1 MPVPSRLDRYIE
13 TDKQKHFLRDFMVGW
28 EAYETWDQAAVGQSG
43 IGQRSFEIREEDI
56 LDYNR
61 ACGETDPVMVDPAY
75 ARKNSPTGELLQH
88 PVFVTTIAF
97 FSLGEKGIGTWIRTA
112 GARNPQQRIEIIEP
126 FRYGEIIVASPIC
139 RCCWSFTMSA
149 ALSRRAGG
157 VRSSCPRRV
166 PTWLA
171 SPTPD
176 RGEH

>member
-75 ARKNSPTGELLQH
+75 LCAEELAH
-88 PVFVTTIAF
+88 
-97 FSLGEKGIGTWIRTA
+97 GR
-112 GARNPQQRIEIIEP
+112 
-126 FRYGEIIVASPIC
+126 ASPASGL
-139 RCCWSFTMSA
+139 RHHD
-149 ALSRRAGG
+149 
-157 VRSSCPRRV
+157 RV
-166 PTWLA
+166 LQP
-171 SPTPD
+171 
-176 RGEH
+176 G